1 MVTLRGNRMWHFL
14 DRLLNL
20 AMPRI
25 KDFRGMKDTAFDT
38 GGSYAMGITE
48 QAVWPEINMAKV
60 TFIHGMSINIV
71 FERSNPEMSKL
82 VLSELGFPFVR
93 KDDGA

>member
-1 MVTLRGNRMWHFL
+1 
-14 DRLLNL
+14 
-20 AMPRI
+20 
-25 KDFRGMKDTAFDT
+25 
-38 GGSYAMGITE
+38 
-48 QAVWPEINMAKV
+48 MAKV
-60 TFIHGMSINIV
+60 TFIHGMNINIV